1 MTPDFLMGKL
11 ENLDGS
17 EGAPRVLT
25 PMGTQDLQEQTCPTS
40 LPAHQGNS
48 NWTSWHLWVKEGL
61 SACAVTTAAHPC
73 WGRE

>member
-11 ENLDGS
+11 EHLDGS

-40 LPAHQGNS
+40 LPAYQG
-48 NWTSWHLWVKEGL
+48 TP
-61 SACAVTTAAHPC
+61 T
-73 WGRE
+73 GRVGTYG